1 MRGEPAATEKVLVY
15 DGDCPICIRGS
26 ERFVRWGLVP
36 EERRR
41 EFQSYEGE
49 PAERLAAAGF
59 RNEMAVFEPAS
70 GEIRTGIPGFL
81 WLLLDG
87 RFGALARLL
96 DRPQFLAPL
105 TGLYHLVSYNRRILA
120 PPRSAI
126 RCACDPDDRPAY
138 QLALLVLLLA
148 FALGVGAL
156 FGAAV
161 AAGSGTAPGQ
171 GALWG
176 LLATGAGWAALAV
189 AALIAVPAGVR
200 LRFLA
205 HLAVVAAIGA
215 AVLLPAA
222 LLAPFLR
229 GAPLWLVVALA
240 AGAALVVMARQL
252 PLRLRY
258 LGLWPRQRPA

>member
-1 MRGEPAATEKVLVY
+1 MSGKVLVY

-81 WLLLDG
+81 WLLRDG

-96 DRPQFLAPL
+96 DRPFFVKPISGA
-105 TGLYHLVSYNRRILA
+105 YHMISYNRRILA

-126 RCACDPDDRPAY
+126 RCACDPDDRPGY
-138 QLALLVLLLA
+138 QLALMVLLLVFTLA
-148 FALGVGAL
+148 IGAL

-161 AAGSGTAPGQ
+161 AAGSGVVRPGQ
-171 GALWG
+171 GALRG
-176 LLATGAGWAALAV
+176 LLAAGAGWAVLAV
-189 AALIAVPAGVR
+189 AALVAVPGGVR

-215 AVLLPAA
+215 AVLLPAT
-222 LLAPFLR
+222 LLAPFLQ

-240 AGAALVVMARQL
+240 AGASLVVMARQL

-258 LGLWPRQRPA
+258 LGLWPRPRPA

>member
-1 MRGEPAATEKVLVY
+1 MSGKVLVY

-81 WLLLDG
+81 WLLRDG
-87 RFGALARLL
+87 RFGPLARLL
-96 DRPQFLAPL
+96 DRPLFVASL
-105 TGLYHLVSYNRRILA
+105 TGVYHLVSYNRRILA
-120 PPRSAI
+120 PPRSAV
-126 RCACDPDDRPAY
+126 RCACDPDDRPGY
-138 QLALLVLLLA
+138 QIALLVLLLV
-148 FALGVGAL
+148 FTLGVGAL
-156 FGAAV
+156 LGAAV
-161 AAGSGTAPGQ
+161 AAGSGMAPPRA
-171 GALWG
+171 GALRG
-176 LLATGAGWAALAV
+176 LLAAGAGWAALAV
-189 AALIAVPAGVR
+189 AALVAVPGDVR

-215 AVLLPAA
+215 AVLLPAT

-229 GAPLWLVVALA
+229 GASLWIVIALSA
-240 AGAALVVMARQL
+240 AASLWAMAGQL

-258 LGLWPRQRPA
+258 LGLWPRRRPA